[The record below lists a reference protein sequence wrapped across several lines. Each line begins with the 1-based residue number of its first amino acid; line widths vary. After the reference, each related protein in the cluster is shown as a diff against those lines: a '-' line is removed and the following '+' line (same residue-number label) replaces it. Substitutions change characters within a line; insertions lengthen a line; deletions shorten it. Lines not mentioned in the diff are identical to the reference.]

1 MASKLKPAA
10 ARQAAIP
17 SRTPRWIGSKWACSL
32 MADDLGRKRAGTS
45 GMERLLVATSR
56 QKMQAGKSRQAL
68 AKF

>member
-1 MASKLKPAA
+1 
-10 ARQAAIP
+10 
-17 SRTPRWIGSKWACSL
+17 

-56 QKMQAGKSRQAL
+56 QKMQAGKSGQAL